1 MVNMYKEEQEILKQN
16 KKLMVIWG
24 VACAEHVLNLFE
36 KNHPSD
42 KNPRKT
48 LETAKLWVKYSSDK
62 ENKIKLKE
70 IRASSL
76 SSHAS
81 ARNSNIPEARCSA
94 RSAGQAVAACH
105 ATLHAIGAAYYALKA
120 IKYYSKANKQEIEK
134 ERTFQLNKLPKQ
146 FRDFKIIKY
155 YLDKV

>member
-1 MVNMYKEEQEILKQN
+1 MVKMFEKEQQILKQN

-24 VACAEHVLNLFE
+24 IHVAEHVLPLFE
-36 KNHPSD
+36 KNHPKD
-42 KNPRKT
+42 KRPRT
-48 LETAKLWVKYSSDK
+48 ALQVAKLWIKYSS
-62 ENKIKLKE
+62 EKIKLNE

-76 SSHAS
+76 ASHAS

-105 ATLHAIGAAYYALKA
+105 ATLHSIGAAYYALKA
-120 IKYYSKANKQEIEK
+120 VKYSSKDNKKEIEK
-134 ERTFQLNKLPKQ
+134 ERTWQLTKLPKQ
-146 FRDFKIIKY
+146 FRNFKIIKY